1 MSRSYPSQPNQV
13 GSQPAHSD
21 GDRQATSS
29 TMSRRRWRRSVL
41 AAMLLAGVTTA
52 ATNVAAQD
60 SRNAEPANA
69 QRQVVG
75 SEQDDPNRISDWGL
89 AGVIWSDA
97 SLVRK
102 LAAESAQRATDPKQ
116 IAKYER
122 LVRQSTEVK
131 QSLESFGWKLRS
143 QQAEQS
149 GNPVTETSQANS
161 ERQAEER
168 LPDPKEV
175 GQKLAEELRR
185 TRPPK
190 ASTKENDDRSNDR
203 PTGELAVE
211 ANGLERFDTETP
223 AGVDDPGSDDE
234 WTAARTPIDV
244 DNYRV
249 DDYVD
254 ETPAEEAN
262 IADAVEDGVEGAI
275 ASAAGRLGT
284 GRDLGARISE
294 REIQTLSATLPYSD
308 DSIYDAD
315 DYDPDRDYRVDNP
328 LAAEP
333 DAETGADLGDRDDDI
348 SRRADPKVIDGEDE
362 MIAELATSEVQRKTP
377 AMQRRSNY
385 QRFTTEEAVQERDA
399 QWVQFQLDSNELVL
413 TRHTTLENLQQRT
426 NDAVMKLKSDASVAW
441 DTTENEQLKAVLKAI
456 SKF

>member
-1 MSRSYPSQPNQV
+1 M
-13 GSQPAHSD
+13 
-21 GDRQATSS
+21 AT
-29 TMSRRRWRRSVL
+29 
-41 AAMLLAGVTTA
+41 AGLD
-52 ATNVAAQD
+52 NVSAQD
-60 SRNAEPANA
+60 SRAVERVDT
-69 QRQVVG
+69 QRNLSG
-75 SEQDDPNRISDWGL
+75 LEKSETNRISDWGL

-102 LAAESAQRATDPKQ
+102 LASESVQRTKDPQQVAEFEQ
-116 IAKYER
+116 
-122 LVRQSTEVK
+122 LVRQSTEVI
-131 QSLESFGWKLRS
+131 QSLESFGWKLRG

-149 GNPVTETSQANS
+149 GNPVTESSQVNS
-161 ERQAEER
+161 ERHQAGSQQQSPERHSEEP

-175 GQKLAEELRR
+175 GEQLAEELRR

-190 ASTKENDDRSNDR
+190 ASATESVDRSEDQQ
-203 PTGELAVE
+203 TVQS
-211 ANGLERFDTETP
+211 NGLERFDTETP

-234 WTAARTPIDV
+234 WTAARPPIDV

-262 IADAVEDGVEGAI
+262 MADAVEDGVEGAI

-328 LAAEP
+328 LAANP

-362 MIAELATSEVQRKTP
+362 MIAELANPELQRKTP

-385 QRFTTEEAVQERDA
+385 QRFTTEETVQERDA

-413 TRHTTLENLQQRT
+413 TRHTTLGNLQQRT
-426 NDAVMKLKSDASVAW
+426 RDAVMKLKSNASVAW
-441 DTTENEQLKAVLKAI
+441 DTTENEQLKSVLKVI